1 MGRYVSNI
9 AWAIIILK
17 KTPKKPKNNPPRK
30 TTHTQ
35 KNPQTLLFS
44 RNLNLTGHPVHLLN
58 LTTLNGQYRISE
70 PVSLSV
76 FKNKNK
82 KKRAGDKSTF
92 LEGLSWRL
100 SACV

>member
-1 MGRYVSNI
+1 MGYNYT
-9 AWAIIILK
+9 K
-17 KTPKKPKNNPPRK
+17 KNPQKTQKQPPPRK

-82 KKRAGDKSTF
+82 KREREIRALSLRGYRGD
-92 LEGLSWRL
+92 
-100 SACV
+100 